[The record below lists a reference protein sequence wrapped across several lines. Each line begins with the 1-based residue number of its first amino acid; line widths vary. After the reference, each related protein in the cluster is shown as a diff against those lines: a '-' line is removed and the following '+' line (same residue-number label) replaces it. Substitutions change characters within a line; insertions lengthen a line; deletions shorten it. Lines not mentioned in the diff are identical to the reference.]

1 MTSPTTKITVDIVS
15 DVVCPWCYV
24 GFKRLQLA
32 MSAMEG
38 TEFEIRWQ
46 PFELNPDM
54 PEEGQ
59 DLQEHMSEKYGS
71 TPAQSADSRQLL
83 KAVGM
88 SLGIEINHIPKARI
102 VNTFRAHQLLHWA
115 EHFGKAQSLM
125 IAMFERYFGIG
136 CNLNDIDELLKL
148 ATKVG
153 LNSEDARKILE
164 EGTFATVVRQKEAV
178 WLQRGVR
185 SVPTYIFNEKYALSG
200 AREPGEIVA
209 VLNQLLSESG
219 PTA

>member
-1 MTSPTTKITVDIVS
+1 MTSTKITVDIVS
-15 DVVCPWCYV
+15 DVVCPWCYI

-32 MSAMEG
+32 LSAMEG
-38 TEFEIRWQ
+38 TEFELRWQ

-59 DLQEHMSEKYGS
+59 DLQEHMAEKYGS
-71 TPAQSADSRQLL
+71 TPAKTADSRQLL

-88 SLGIEINHIPKARI
+88 SLGIEINHLPKARI

-115 EHFGKAQSLM
+115 EHFGKAQSLQ
-125 IAMFERYFGIG
+125 IAMFERYFGAG
-136 CNLNDIDELLKL
+136 CNLNDISELVKL
-148 ATKVG
+148 AAKVG
-153 LNSEDARKILE
+153 LSPEDAERILRE
-164 EGTFATVVRQKEAV
+164 ETFRTVVRQKEAV

-185 SVPTYIFNEKYALSG
+185 SVPTYIFNDKFALNG

-209 VLNQLLSESG
+209 TLRQLAETSQL
-219 PTA
+219 

>member
-1 MTSPTTKITVDIVS
+1 MTSTKITVDIVS
-15 DVVCPWCYV
+15 DVVCPWCYI

-32 MSAMEG
+32 IAEMEN
-38 TEFEIRWQ
+38 TEFELRWQ
-46 PFELNPDM
+46 PFELNPDL

-88 SLGIEINHIPKARI
+88 SLGIEINHVPKARI

-115 EHFGKAQSLM
+115 EHFGKSQSLM
-125 IAMFERYFGIG
+125 IAMFERYFGYG
-136 CNLNDIDELLKL
+136 CNLNDIDELVKL
-148 ATKVG
+148 AGKVG
-153 LNSEDARKILE
+153 LSTEDAERILRE
-164 EGTFATVVRQKEAV
+164 ETFRTVVRQKEAI

-185 SVPTYIFNEKYALSG
+185 SVPTYIFNDKFAFSG
-200 AREPGEIVA
+200 AREPAEIVA
-209 VLNQLLSESG
+209 TLRSLGESG
-219 PTA
+219 ELS